1 MSDRR
6 LAVIEKHL
14 QQALR
19 MNLEA
24 PSVRARG
31 RRVLLLMG
39 LVTILSIG
47 DLIVTLTFLRSTG
60 MVELN
65 PLAAFVIRNQSVAG
79 LIFFKIGSVLMSVSI
94 LTMIRH
100 TRRGEIAAWVAASIL
115 VALTFHWSEYT
126 DGANAFAST
135 RFLEMTEEMDEW
147 LRLGGTPTP
156 TEHNGAHDPVLPVAN
171 STGHAPGPVPGSA
184 QSMADGSTVAGD

>member
-39 LVTILSIG
+39 LVTILSLG

-65 PLAAFVIRNQSVAG
+65 PLAAFVIRNQSIAG
-79 LIFFKIGSVLMSVSI
+79 LIFFKVGSVLMSVSI

-147 LRLGGTPTP
+147 LRLGGTPP
-156 TEHNGAHDPVLPVAN
+156 SSEQVGVQHSVVPAAN
-171 STGHAPGPVPGSA
+171 STGHPRGPASA
-184 QSMADGSTVAGD
+184 QSMADGSTDGSD